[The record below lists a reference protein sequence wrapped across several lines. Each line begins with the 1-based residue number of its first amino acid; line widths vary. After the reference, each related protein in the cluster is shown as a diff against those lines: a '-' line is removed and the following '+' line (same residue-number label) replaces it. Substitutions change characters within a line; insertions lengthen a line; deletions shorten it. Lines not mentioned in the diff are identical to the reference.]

1 VTNLTVTSDRNKE
14 ILVTGHWELITDS
27 LLTTHYSLMTNDK
40 SLISELLTIYQGKF
54 IVRVAV
60 QVDGIVRA
68 TGMATAE
75 TLEAAED
82 KARER
87 AIACFNL
94 DFLAS
99 MPAKTEIIPALPT
112 PPEIPVVQP
121 ASSLSEPSNSP
132 TPPTLAKSQLDFS
145 YTPELEPPA
154 KEQKSTSV
162 STGGRGKSKPLATNS
177 EPPPLETDIFSGD
190 LAADLFAAS
199 SSKPLLSRDSHESAD
214 SSSNYES
221 PAIADDTTIAETQS
235 TDLAAEL
242 QKIEVKL
249 KESKLKANDER
260 ECLETNYSKGSRY
273 ELTALQARDFNRYL
287 ELYSQT
293 TQAVKEL
300 QELGWD
306 AKEGPKYL
314 QAEYSKN
321 KRHQLTEQEL
331 QGFLDYLQ
339 TERDRIGVK

>member
-1 VTNLTVTSDRNKE
+1 M
-14 ILVTGHWELITDS
+14 TG
-27 LLTTHYSLMTNDK
+27 DK

-54 IVRVAV
+54 VVRVTI

-68 TGMATAE
+68 AGMAMAE

-82 KARER
+82 RARER

-99 MPAKTEIIPALPT
+99 SPSEIATIPELPT
-112 PPEIPVVQP
+112 SSEVSGTRS
-121 ASSLSEPSNSP
+121 ASSSESSSSSTPSLP
-132 TPPTLAKSQLDFS
+132 TKSQLDFS
-145 YTPELEPPA
+145 YTPELATPA

-162 STGGRGKSKPLATNS
+162 TTLGRGKSKIPAVNPEPL
-177 EPPPLETDIFSGD
+177 PLETDFLSGD
-190 LAADLFAAS
+190 FAADLFAAS
-199 SSKPLLSRDSHESAD
+199 SNKPALPQDSQEIED

-221 PAIADDTTIAETQS
+221 LAIADDKTDDTTTNADRS
-235 TDLAAEL
+235 ADLATEL
-242 QKIEVKL
+242 QKIEIKL
-249 KESKLKANDER
+249 RESKLKANDER
-260 ECLETNYSKGSRY
+260 ECLETNYKKGSRY

-331 QGFLDYLQ
+331 EGFLDYLQ
-339 TERDRIGVK
+339 TERDRIGIK

>member
-1 VTNLTVTSDRNKE
+1 MTS
-14 ILVTGHWELITDS
+14 
-27 LLTTHYSLMTNDK
+27 DK

-54 IVRVAV
+54 VVRVTIE
-60 QVDGIVRA
+60 VDGIARA

-99 MPAKTEIIPALPT
+99 ISPKNETIPALPT
-112 PPEIPVVQP
+112 PPEIPVTQP
-121 ASSLSEPSNSP
+121 ASFLSEPSNSP
-132 TPPTLAKSQLDFS
+132 TPSTPAKSQLDFS
-145 YTPELEPPA
+145 YAPDLEPPA

-162 STGGRGKSKPLATNS
+162 NAGGRSKSKPLVTNP
-177 EPPPLETDIFSGD
+177 EPPLETEIFSGD
-190 LAADLFAAS
+190 FAADLFTAS
-199 SSKPLLSRDSHESAD
+199 SSKPLLSRDTHESAD
-214 SSSNYES
+214 LSSNDES
-221 PAIADDTTIAETQS
+221 PAIADAPTIAETQS
-235 TDLAAEL
+235 ADLAAEL
-242 QKIEVKL
+242 QKLEVKL

-260 ECLETNYSKGSRY
+260 ECLETNYSKSSRY

-321 KRHQLTEQEL
+321 KRHQLTEKEL

>member
-1 VTNLTVTSDRNKE
+1 
-14 ILVTGHWELITDS
+14 
-27 LLTTHYSLMTNDK
+27 MTNDK

-54 IVRVAV
+54 VVRVAV

-87 AIACFNL
+87 AIACFNHN
-94 DFLAS
+94 FLAPIAPKNQTIS
-99 MPAKTEIIPALPT
+99 ALPT
-112 PPEIPVVQP
+112 PPEIPVAQP
-121 ASSLSEPSNSP
+121 AASLSEPSSSSSPP
-132 TPPTLAKSQLDFS
+132 TPTESQLDFS
-145 YTPELEPPA
+145 YTPELEPLT
-154 KEQKSTSV
+154 KEQKSTSIT
-162 STGGRGKSKPLATNS
+162 TGGRGNSKSLATNS
-177 EPPPLETDIFSGD
+177 EPPLETDIFGGD
-190 LAADLFAAS
+190 FAADLFAAS
-199 SSKPLLSRDSHESAD
+199 SSKPPLSKDNYESAD
-214 SSSNYES
+214 LSSNYES
-221 PAIADDTTIAETQS
+221 LAIADDTTREETQS
-235 TDLAAEL
+235 SADLATEL

-249 KESKLKANDER
+249 KEAKLKANDER
-260 ECLETNYSKGSRY
+260 ECLETNYGKGSRY

-314 QAEYSKN
+314 QAKYSKN
-321 KRHQLTEQEL
+321 KRHQLTEREL

-339 TERDRIGVK
+339 TERDRIGVS